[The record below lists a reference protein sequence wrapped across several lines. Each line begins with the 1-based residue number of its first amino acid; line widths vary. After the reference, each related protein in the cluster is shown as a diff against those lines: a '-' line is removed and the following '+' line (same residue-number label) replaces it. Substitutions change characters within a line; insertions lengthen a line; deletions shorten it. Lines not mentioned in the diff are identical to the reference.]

1 MRNHLERFDFKD
13 PEMMKLLNFFVDD
26 ERKSIS
32 KNAEK
37 LLKALT

>member
-1 MRNHLERFDFKD
+1 
-13 PEMMKLLNFFVDD
+13 MMKLLNFFVDD

-37 LLKALT
+37 LIKILP